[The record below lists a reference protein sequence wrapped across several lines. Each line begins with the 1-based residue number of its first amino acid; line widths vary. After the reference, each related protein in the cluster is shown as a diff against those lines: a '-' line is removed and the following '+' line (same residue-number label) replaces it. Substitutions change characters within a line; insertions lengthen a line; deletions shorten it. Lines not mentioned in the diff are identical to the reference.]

1 MILVVKKQ
9 IQWFNLNMKNLASSV
24 RKKLIEKYTVQDNH
38 NDLPKRTD
46 INILL
51 NRVKLN
57 QKNESRKKIYFSAA
71 ASAGLFLF
79 GLIIF

>member
-1 MILVVKKQ
+1 
-9 IQWFNLNMKNLASSV
+9 MKNLGIAV
-24 RKKLIEKYTVQDNH
+24 KNKLVSKYLDRDSEANQV
-38 NDLPKRTD
+38 KSTD

-57 QKNESRKKIYFSAA
+57 QKKESRKKIYFSAV

-79 GLIIF
+79 GLMIF

>member
-1 MILVVKKQ
+1 MKSFAKKPL
-9 IQWFNLNMKNLASSV
+9 QWFNHNMKSLSSSV
-24 RKKLIEKYTVQDNH
+24 KEKLIEKYKDKDQD
-38 NDLPKRTD
+38 LTPTKRTD

-51 NRVKLN
+51 NRVKVN

-79 GLIIF
+79 GFIIF

>member
-1 MILVVKKQ
+1 
-9 IQWFNLNMKNLASSV
+9 MKNLNLSNLSV
-24 RKKLIEKYTVQDNH
+24 KERLVAKYLEKDNPKQDT
-38 NDLPKRTD
+38 KRTD

-57 QKNESRKKIYFSAA
+57 QKNESRKKMFFSAA
-71 ASAGLFLF
+71 ASTGLILF

>member
-1 MILVVKKQ
+1 MNLFAKKSL
-9 IQWFNLNMKNLASSV
+9 QWFNDNMKTLGSSV
-24 RKKLIEKYTVQDNH
+24 KEKLIEKYKDKDQDITP
-38 NDLPKRTD
+38 PKRTD

-51 NRVKLN
+51 NRVKVN

-79 GLIIF
+79 GLMIF

>member
-1 MILVVKKQ
+1 
-9 IQWFNLNMKNLASSV
+9 MKNSFENVRDQLVSRYLSS
-24 RKKLIEKYTVQDNH
+24 DNPTA
-38 NDLPKRTD
+38 NTKSTD

-51 NRVKLN
+51 NRIKTN
-57 QKNESRKKIYFSAA
+57 KKNESRKKIYFSAA

>member
-1 MILVVKKQ
+1 MKSFAKKPL
-9 IQWFNLNMKNLASSV
+9 QWFNHNMKSLSSSV
-24 RKKLIEKYTVQDNH
+24 REKLIEKYKDKDQNIAP
-38 NDLPKRTD
+38 PKRTD

-51 NRVKLN
+51 NRVKVN

>member
-1 MILVVKKQ
+1 
-9 IQWFNLNMKNLASSV
+9 MKNLAESLK
-24 RKKLIEKYTVQDNH
+24 KKLIEKYTIQDNAK
-38 NDLPKRTD
+38 DLPKRTD

-57 QKNESRKKIYFSAA
+57 QKNESRKKLYFSAA

-79 GLIIF
+79 GFIIF